1 MSLFKKSRTKLVFFL
16 LCIAILFIL
25 NNLIGLK
32 YVQSGT
38 KILTIFISILI
49 IGLAYLLVRFLMIDY
64 IAPLRSLIFY
74 LTSTDNNSSSKT
86 IITDLMEL
94 DNIIGNLARLINDR
108 LSNNNEEKKIGSL
121 PPIINLKNVSANM
134 EDLHNNID
142 SIAATSE
149 ELSATMEETSAIS
162 TDIASTSLEIAETVQ
177 EFSEKAQ
184 TGYKTSEDIKVSAQE
199 TMENVSKAQE
209 NANLIFSDTKLHLEK
224 AIEESKIADQI
235 SILSKSIND
244 IISQTKLLALNAS
257 IEAARAGEHGKGFA
271 VVADEIRKLSEQ
283 SKSNITQI
291 DQITEKVK
299 EVVKNLSIY
308 ASELLRFVSE
318 DVNADYNFMKNVAD
332 KYKEDSLKINNLFM
346 DFSTSSDEL
355 LTSISELLTNLDHI
369 VAASSDGAEGVNDIA
384 NQISD
389 MTQASG
395 EILAQ
400 LQKVNN

>member
-1 MSLFKKSRTKLVFFL
+1 MSLFKKSRTKLVFLL

-177 EFSEKAQ
+177 EFSEKH
-184 TGYKTSEDIKVSAQE
+184 KPDIK
-199 TMENVSKAQE
+199 
-209 NANLIFSDTKLHLEK
+209 L
-224 AIEESKIADQI
+224 
-235 SILSKSIND
+235 
-244 IISQTKLLALNAS
+244 
-257 IEAARAGEHGKGFA
+257 
-271 VVADEIRKLSEQ
+271 
-283 SKSNITQI
+283 
-291 DQITEKVK
+291 
-299 EVVKNLSIY
+299 
-308 ASELLRFVSE
+308 
-318 DVNADYNFMKNVAD
+318 
-332 KYKEDSLKINNLFM
+332 LKIL
-346 DFSTSSDEL
+346 
-355 LTSISELLTNLDHI
+355 
-369 VAASSDGAEGVNDIA
+369 
-384 NQISD
+384 
-389 MTQASG
+389 
-395 EILAQ
+395 
-400 LQKVNN
+400 K